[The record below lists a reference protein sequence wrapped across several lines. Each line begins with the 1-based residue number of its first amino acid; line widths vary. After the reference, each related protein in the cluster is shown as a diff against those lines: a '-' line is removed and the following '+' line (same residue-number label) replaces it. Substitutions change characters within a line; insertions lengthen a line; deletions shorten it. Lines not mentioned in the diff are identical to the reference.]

1 MLLALLIILVHQALT
16 VVIHVEA
23 MGACENV
30 HDSRGAARVQQQWQC
45 DAFVGCWANHVIDFI
60 LRESECVRVGV
71 SKFAGFRRV
80 TWAGNAPL
88 HPPGHLQLR

>member
-45 DAFVGCWANHVIDFI
+45 DAFVGCWADHVIDFI
-60 LRESECVRVGV
+60 LRERVSVRVGV
-71 SKFAGFRRV
+71 SKLLDNDASHGP
-80 TWAGNAPL
+80 AML
-88 HPPGHLQLR
+88 HCTYLDICN